1 MILDQLTAL
10 KGKKKAFAWL
20 IDPDKCNPDQAGQ
33 QIQTANQLGVDY
45 IFVGGS
51 LVFNHIN
58 GLLEKIK
65 LASRMPVVLFP
76 GSPLQVSSKADAILL
91 LSLISGR
98 NPEYLIGN
106 HVIAAP
112 FLRESGIE
120 ILPTGYILINGGKQ
134 TSVSYLSNTQPIPND
149 KPDLAL
155 ATAMAGEM
163 LGLRLVFLD
172 AGSGAIEPVPAQMI
186 RNISS
191 GVGIPL
197 IVGGGLCTD
206 KQVREAYLAGADL
219 VVVGNAA
226 EKNPELIAG
235 FIRERDRFNS
245 RPMPFLPQPEDAA
258 NRSL

>member
-1 MILDQLTAL
+1 MILDQLIAL
-10 KGKKKAFAWL
+10 KGRKKAFAWL
-20 IDPDKCNPDQAGQ
+20 IDPDKCNPDQASE

-45 IFVGGS
+45 VFVGGS

-65 LASRMPVVLFP
+65 PVSRMPVILFP
-76 GSPLQVSSKADAILL
+76 GSPLQVSSQADAILL

-98 NPEYLIGN
+98 NSEYLIGN
-106 HVIAAP
+106 HVVAAP

-120 ILPTGYILINGGKQ
+120 ILPTGYILVNGGKQ
-134 TSVSYLSNTQPIPND
+134 TSVSYMSNTQPIPND

-163 LGLRLVFLD
+163 LGLRIIFLD

-186 RNISS
+186 HNISS
-191 GVGIPL
+191 GVSVPL
-197 IVGGGLCTD
+197 IVGGGLCTPE
-206 KQVREAYLAGADL
+206 KVREAYLAGADM

-226 EKNPELIAG
+226 EENPKLIEEMV
-235 FIRERDRFNS
+235 RERDRFN
-245 RPMPFLPQPEDAA
+245 
-258 NRSL
+258 N